1 MNFVVS
7 FFPNPFIPFLGMRL
21 TSIGGMENGNFGDQ
35 LFKMGSDHPWNTVAM
50 KRPEVVQMTI
60 LAITGVPSIP
70 TIKREQLDQTLDS
83 TSNGALMKLVI
94 QEDVLDFPTLGQ
106 MDISDTIGSPD
117 LNVLNRTLMTV
128 LAKNFGKLLK
138 NTLTITNNG

>member
-1 MNFVVS
+1 MK
-7 FFPNPFIPFLGMRL
+7 L
-21 TSIGGMENGNFGDQ
+21 TNIGGMENGTFGDQ
-35 LFKMGSDHPWNTVAM
+35 LSKTGLDHPWNTVVV
-50 KRPEVVQMTI
+50 KRPEVVRMII
-60 LAITGVPSIP
+60 LAIKGVPSIL
-70 TIKREQLDQTLDS
+70 TIKKERLDQTLDS
-83 TSNGALMKLVI
+83 TSNGALMKPVI
-94 QEDVLDFPTLGQ
+94 QEGVLDSQTLGQ

>member
-1 MNFVVS
+1 
-7 FFPNPFIPFLGMRL
+7 MRL

-35 LFKMGSDHPWNTVAM
+35 LFKMDSDHPWNTVAM

-60 LAITGVPSIP
+60 LAIKGVPSIP
-70 TIKREQLDQTLDS
+70 TIKREQLDQTLDF
-83 TSNGALMKLVI
+83 TSNGALMKLVT
-94 QEDVLDFPTLGQ
+94 QEVVLDSQTLGR
-106 MDISDTIGSPD
+106 MDISDIIGSPD

-138 NTLTITNNG
+138 STLTITNNG